1 MYFPVFSAEFRIRRL
16 IALIGAVLV
25 CLSWEVPS
33 VEAACGDWLA
43 SHYGQGQQLSR
54 GGLSNGKARTN
65 GEVGAIE
72 APSESCGCKGLRCR
86 PGNPQG
92 NLPDQVVRLFDGNW
106 GVLPSSDD
114 PTAVDRSDRLSD
126 ERRVSASSIASSIF
140 HPPRSV

>member
-1 MYFPVFSAEFRIRRL
+1 MYFPVFSAEFRNRRL

-25 CLSWEVPS
+25 CLSWEVRS

-43 SHYGQGQQLSR
+43 SHGDRASQR
-54 GGLSNGKARTN
+54 GEQLSNGKAGTN
-65 GEVGAIE
+65 WEAGRMEV
-72 APSESCGCKGLRCR
+72 PSGSCGCKGLRCR

-126 ERRVSASSIASSIF
+126 ERRVSSSSIASSIF